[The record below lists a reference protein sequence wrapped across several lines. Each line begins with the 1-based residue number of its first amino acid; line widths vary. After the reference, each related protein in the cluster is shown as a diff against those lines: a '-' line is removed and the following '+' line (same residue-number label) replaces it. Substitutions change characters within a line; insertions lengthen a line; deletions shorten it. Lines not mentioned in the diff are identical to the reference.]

1 MPPKPNGKN
10 DRNDRI
16 AFTRGS
22 AERISKVVRQVE
34 AGNRDE
40 AALSFGSRPPP
51 SASPTLTVRMGTF
64 SSPWPRGSTATI
76 TFLHGGGTATASN
89 TLISYPAPPH
99 GKATVNCVVAKES
112 ATWYLANWEVVTAT
126 ATIVS
131 AIGTATAVVDI
142 SLSASLN
149 TTSCAITIG
158 KTNTTASF
166 SFVSATTSTT
176 IIRLV

>member
-22 AERISKVVRQVE
+22 AERIAKVVRQVE

-40 AALSFGSRPPP
+40 AALWFGSRLP

-64 SSPWPRGSTATI
+64 SSPWPIGSTSTI
-76 TFLHGGGTATASN
+76 TFLHGGATATASN

-126 ATIVS
+126 AVIVS
-131 AIGTATAVVDI
+131 GIGTATAVVDI
-142 SLSASLN
+142 SISASLN

>member
-22 AERISKVVRQVE
+22 AERIAKVVRQVE

-40 AALSFGSRPPP
+40 AALTFGSRPP
-51 SASPTLTVRMGTF
+51 SVTLTPLVRMGTF
-64 SSPWPRGSTATI
+64 TSPWPRDSTATI

-99 GKATVNCVVAKES
+99 GKETVNCVVAKES

-126 ATIVS
+126 VAIVS

-142 SLSASLN
+142 SISASLN